1 MYLVLWKIT
10 LIIIWEILQNSFFTQ
25 DAFNILKTALSL
37 LKKEIENVFGIVENY
52 INYNLENITKFFFYP
67 RCF

>member
-52 INYNLENITKFFFYP
+52 INYNLGNIKKFFFYP

>member
-10 LIIIWEILQNSFFTQ
+10 LIIIWEILKNSFFTQ

-37 LKKEIENVFGIVENY
+37 LKKEIEDL
-52 INYNLENITKFFFYP
+52 LE
-67 RCF
+67 